1 MTDLASCLEEYL
13 QLRRGLGHQMGH
25 AERPLRQFVAHLSER
40 GLDTVTVVDAI
51 EWAGEETL
59 SHPRPPTRATLRL
72 SVVEVS
78 PAGCMHS
85 TRGMRS
91 RLPRCSLDCPAVV
104 PLTSTPRSK

>member
-59 SHPRPPTRATLRL
+59 EYWRSWGPGVVRL
-72 SVVEVS
+72 SATGPGAES
-78 PAGCMHS
+78 CG
-85 TRGMRS
+85 
-91 RLPRCSLDCPAVV
+91 
-104 PLTSTPRSK
+104 